1 MNGPSCLISNVT
13 ELFVIRCVMIM
24 ADERCQSKIARSAPL
39 CDWSC
44 RNNLIVQRRNSL
56 PILAKCN
63 HFNTTWLEVYVNF
76 WFRWSSKQRL
86 DIMKLATRHVR
97 QFAIE
102 LSVTFHVVGPG
113 CDVFVGF
120 SSVLTSALALI
131 SFENHFCFSIT
142 NSDIVCAG
150 CWNTSKIFLISEWHW
165 VMRNDFILQCCPHLR
180 HVLSCALF
188 MASAYNDG
196 NICNLGWKFVHS
208 YPESSPIL
216 LQSGIFSHFLSQKS
230 PANERPKRFRSR
242 DTAGSSSE
250 SLCCVLLAF
259 GVLTQMIGQSSS
271 ERWRCSGASFILTC
285 VYALKASLACP
296 EQLGN
301 LEITS

>member
-1 MNGPSCLISNVT
+1 MFLWVFLFSFDICACTDQLREPFLFFHHKFWHCLCWLLKYIQDFLDQWVT
-13 ELFVIRCVMIM
+13 LGH
-24 ADERCQSKIARSAPL
+24 
-39 CDWSC
+39 
-44 RNNLIVQRRNSL
+44 
-56 PILAKCN
+56 AK
-63 HFNTTWLEVYVNF
+63 
-76 WFRWSSKQRL
+76 RL
-86 DIMKLATRHVR
+86 Y
-97 QFAIE
+97 FAM
-102 LSVTFHVVGPG
+102 L
-113 CDVFVGF
+113 
-120 SSVLTSALALI
+120 
-131 SFENHFCFSIT
+131 
-142 NSDIVCAG
+142 
-150 CWNTSKIFLISEWHW
+150 
-165 VMRNDFILQCCPHLR
+165 RPHLR
-180 HVLSCALF
+180 HFLSCALF
-188 MASAYNDG
+188 LASAYNDG